1 MARRFSKVQVSLWAD
16 DDFRALT
23 VDAQHLYLMLLTSA
37 GVSMAGVHDWRPKR
51 LAVLSPHFGADR
63 ITKAGLELWHTRFVM
78 IDPDTEEIGIRSFV
92 RHDGVLF
99 NSKVAVGM
107 VAAWN
112 EIVSS
117 NIRAMVACEVA
128 RLSEGLS
135 PAVADAVAEVVDWA
149 AEHEPSWPTEGL
161 SEEASHGLSEG
172 SCEGLSE
179 GPSDVLS
186 EEASEGA
193 CTTSSLHPFIP
204 SDTYAHHAD
213 ADALVDVPAGETTL
227 AGAPR
232 ATSYPEKF
240 EEFWKVYPAKKG
252 KRKALAAW
260 RNAVKRATNDQ
271 LIAGAQR
278 YRDDKKRDPEHT
290 KYAEGWLNDD
300 RWLDEQTTAAPAAT
314 DEWWEN

>member
-63 ITKAGLELWHTRFVM
+63 ITKAGLELWHARFVM
-78 IDPDTEEIGIRSFV
+78 IDPDAEEIGIRSFV

-161 SEEASHGLSEG
+161 SEEASHGLSEEA
-172 SCEGLSE
+172 SEGLSE
-179 GPSDVLS
+179 EASEGLS

-204 SDTYAHHAD
+204 ESGP
-213 ADALVDVPAGETTL
+213 VER
-227 AGAPR
+227 R
-232 ATSYPEKF
+232 ATRLREDWTPSTDLTANSRVIEKHSPQWVETELTKF
-240 EEFWKVYPAKKG
+240 RNYWTAKSG
-252 KRKALAAW
+252 KQ
-260 RNAVKRATNDQ
+260 ATKLDWDKTWQNWVLNSRSPDDQ
-271 LIAGAQR
+271 MPQGR
-278 YRDDKKRDPEHT
+278 EVEY
-290 KYAEGWLNDD
+290 W
-300 RWLDEQTTAAPAAT
+300 
-314 DEWWEN
+314 

>member
-112 EIVSS
+112 GIVSS

-161 SEEASHGLSEG
+161 SEGLP
-172 SCEGLSE
+172 EGLSE

-204 SDTYAHHAD
+204 SDTDAHHAD
-213 ADALVDVPAGETTL
+213 ADALVDVPADKPPL
-227 AGAPR
+227 ATAPK
-232 ATSYPEKF
+232 ANKYPDEF
-240 EEFWKVYPAKKG
+240 EEFWKVYPVKKG
-252 KRKALAAW
+252 KGAALKAWRKAL
-260 RNAVKRATNDQ
+260 KRATNDQ

-290 KYAEGWLNDD
+290 KYAEGWLSGD
-300 RWLDEQTTAAPAAT
+300 RWLDEPETKTSTTAN
-314 DEWWEN
+314 WWEE